1 VENLVHI
8 ELSYINT
15 NHPDFSDGASVVS
28 SMLAANDLVYF
39 LLNILAKLKV
49 LQHSPR
55 EWGGG

>member
-1 VENLVHI
+1 LVHI